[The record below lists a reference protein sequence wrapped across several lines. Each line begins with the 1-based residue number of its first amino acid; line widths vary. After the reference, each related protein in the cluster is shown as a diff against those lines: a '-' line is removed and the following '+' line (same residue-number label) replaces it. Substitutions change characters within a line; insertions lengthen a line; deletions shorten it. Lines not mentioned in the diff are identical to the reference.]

1 LEVARTPSAGTP
13 GSIVERTAAGPI
25 SWGVCEVPGWGV
37 ELPPDRVLA
46 EMRELGIMA
55 TEAGPQGYLG
65 SSAAEIGALLDRYD
79 LSLVGGF
86 VPVVMHERAGL
97 AAALDD
103 VRATARLFEELGA
116 TVLVSAAAPAAGAGP
131 GGPPLT
137 RDDWRRLFET
147 LARLDEIAAEH
158 GLTQA
163 LHPHLGMAV
172 ESADDVER
180 VLEGCDVH
188 LCLDTGHLAL
198 GGADPA
204 RLAAESADRV
214 AHVHL
219 KDVRADLA
227 ERVRAGELAHLEAT
241 RLGIFRPLGEGDV
254 PIAAVVEELEAE
266 GYDGWYVLEQDASLA
281 SGAFEPGTGPIEDQR
296 RSMEYLR
303 SVSRTGRTTTTRKE
317 GSR

>member
-1 LEVARTPSAGTP
+1 
-13 GSIVERTAAGPI
+13 
-25 SWGVCEVPGWGV
+25 VCEVPGWGV

-46 EMRELGIMA
+46 EMHELGITA
-55 TEAGPQGYLG
+55 TEAGPRGYLG
-65 SSAAEIGALLDRYD
+65 SSAAEIGALLERHD
-79 LSLVGGF
+79 LRLVGGF
-86 VPVVMHERAGL
+86 VPVLMHERAGL
-97 AAALDD
+97 DAALVE
-103 VRATARLFEELGA
+103 VRATARLFEELRA
-116 TVLVSAAAPAAGAGP
+116 TVLVSAAVPASGAGP
-131 GGPPLT
+131 AGPLS
-137 RDDWRRLFET
+137 RDDWRRLLET

-158 GLTQA
+158 GLTHA

-204 RLAAESADRV
+204 RLAAEGAARV

-254 PIAAVVEELEAE
+254 PIAAVVEALEAA

-296 RSMEYLR
+296 RSIEYLR
-303 SVSRTGRTTTTRKE
+303 SVSRTGRTTTRKE

>member
-1 LEVARTPSAGTP
+1 LEAARTPSARSTP

-46 EMRELGIMA
+46 EMHELGITA
-55 TEAGPQGYLG
+55 TEAGPRGYLG
-65 SSAAEIGALLDRYD
+65 SSAAEIGALLGRHD
-79 LSLVGGF
+79 LRLVGGF
-86 VPVVMHERAGL
+86 VPVVMHERA
-97 AAALDD
+97 ARDAALDEAT
-103 VRATARLFEELGA
+103 ATARLFEELGA
-116 TVLVSAAAPAAGAGP
+116 TVLVSAAASAAGHPGP
-131 GGPPLT
+131 LS

-147 LARLDEIAAEH
+147 VARLDEIAAEH
-158 GLTQA
+158 GLTHA

-172 ESADDVER
+172 ESAHDVER
-180 VLEGCDVH
+180 VLEGSDVL

-198 GGADPA
+198 GGADPD
-204 RLAAESADRV
+204 RLAAEGADRV

-227 ERVRAGELAHLEAT
+227 ERVRAGALGHLEAT

-254 PIAAVVEELEAE
+254 PIAAVVEALEAA

-281 SGAFEPGTGPIEDQR
+281 SDTFAPGTGPIEDQR
-296 RSMEYLR
+296 RSIEYLR
-303 SVSRTGRTTTTRKE
+303 SVSRTGRTTTRKE